1 MKTLI
6 KVQTLIF
13 MLLLASCDYK
23 DDYET
28 PSWDVSAS
36 APIASSTID
45 FYELLGDS
53 TLSLDTLSDNSLVF
67 VYQQNLADYDFSEVI
82 NPASFSVSRTD
93 NIGIVDIDDIALSKG
108 FTFEEVIGDIVSDGT
123 FIAQGTPPFNQS
135 IFNIIDDL
143 VLDYDASSN
152 FQEILFADG
161 VIELNILNE
170 FPVDLTN
177 ISLLL
182 SSVNGSGQSSLVDI
196 VTIDELPAFQ
206 SVTEEVDM
214 QGKFLSSSIE
224 IVILNADL
232 PAVQSDFTVD
242 YQSEFVISMLIK
254 DIEVQSANVKI
265 PYKELVNQDTLV
277 DFDFG
282 NASLNR
288 IRLNDGEIQMDITNN
303 IHASIHF
310 EYSIPGA
317 TLDGNPLF
325 VSREIPASDNF
336 SESISLVN
344 YELDLSG
351 DDGAQNNQL
360 IVQTRAWVDST
371 SAPIDVSLSDEL
383 SSTISF
389 SNIAPSV
396 AWGFLGQDTIIENQE
411 VEFIDLSLLNGDID
425 FEFVDVRLITE
436 NYVGAGAELLIQRLE
451 SFNDES
457 SIELVSSL
465 ISEPFTLMA
474 AQETQN
480 PLNPVI
486 PTSSEIIFNETNS
499 NIDEIVESKP
509 NKLAFDLEMILNGDN
524 SLQNDG
530 FIYMDQGVKSEL
542 QIEIPVSFNVSNLV
556 LEDTVEVNLSVPE
569 FIIDGSFSLVV
580 DNTFPFEADV
590 KLQLLNRANLVLQ
603 ELHSTSIVQSSIVD
617 DEGKTIQSTQSVL
630 DYPFENLSVILNR
643 TKKIALA
650 ITLNTPEDTDF
661 AKLYSDYKIDVTIIG
676 NFEKLISETITQ

>member
-1 MKTLI
+1 
-6 KVQTLIF
+6 
-13 MLLLASCDYK
+13 
-23 DDYET
+23 
-28 PSWDVSAS
+28 
-36 APIASSTID
+36 
-45 FYELLGDS
+45 
-53 TLSLDTLSDNSLVF
+53 
-67 VYQQNLADYDFSEVI
+67 
-82 NPASFSVSRTD
+82 
-93 NIGIVDIDDIALSKG
+93 
-108 FTFEEVIGDIVSDGT
+108 
-123 FIAQGTPPFNQS
+123 
-135 IFNIIDDL
+135 
-143 VLDYDASSN
+143 
-152 FQEILFADG
+152 
-161 VIELNILNE
+161 
-170 FPVDLTN
+170 
-177 ISLLL
+177 
-182 SSVNGSGQSSLVDI
+182 
-196 VTIDELPAFQ
+196 
-206 SVTEEVDM
+206 
-214 QGKFLSSSIE
+214 
-224 IVILNADL
+224 
-232 PAVQSDFTVD
+232 
-242 YQSEFVISMLIK
+242 
-254 DIEVQSANVKI
+254 
-265 PYKELVNQDTLV
+265 
-277 DFDFG
+277 
-282 NASLNR
+282 
-288 IRLNDGEIQMDITNN
+288 MDITNN

-371 SAPIDVSLSDEL
+371 STPIDVSLSDEF

-389 SNIAPSV
+389 SNITPSV

-425 FEFVDVRLITE
+425 FEFVDVRLMTE

-524 SLQNDG
+524 SLQNDD

>member
-6 KVQTLIF
+6 KVQTLIL
-13 MLLLASCDYK
+13 MLLIASCDYK
-23 DDYET
+23 DDYEM

-53 TLSLDTLSDNSLVF
+53 TLSLDTIGDNSLVF

-143 VLDYDASSN
+143 VLDYDASSD

-182 SSVNGSGQSSLVDI
+182 SSVNGSGQSSVVDI

-371 SAPIDVSLSDEL
+371 STPIDVSLSDEF

-389 SNIAPSV
+389 SNITPSV

-425 FEFVDVRLITE
+425 FEFVDVRLMTE